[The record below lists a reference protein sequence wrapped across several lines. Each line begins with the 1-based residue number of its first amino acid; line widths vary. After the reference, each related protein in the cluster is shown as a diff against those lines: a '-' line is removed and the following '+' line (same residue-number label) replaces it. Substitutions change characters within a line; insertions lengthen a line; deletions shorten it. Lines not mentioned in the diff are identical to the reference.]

1 MVTHLTVLTNPTAGH
16 AAAQAA
22 EAAIAHLRAR
32 GLTVTH
38 HAASSAAESHAL
50 AQEAARTGAR
60 GIVAA
65 GGDGL
70 VSIALQA
77 VAATPIALGVIPIG
91 TGNDCARMLDI
102 PLGDPVAAADV
113 IAGGNIRVI
122 DAGRIQYDGN
132 TTWFATVVASG
143 FDSLVNDRANRMSWP
158 RGRRR
163 YDIAMA
169 LEAAK
174 LRPLPFRIELDDQV
188 IETDVTLV
196 AVGNGTSY
204 GGGMRICPG
213 AVLDDGL
220 LDVTVVAAGGRLRLL
235 RLSPT
240 VYKGTHVELP
250 EVSTYRSRR
259 VRLSA
264 AEITAYAD
272 GDPVAPLPVDIDVV
286 PGALSVF
293 A

>member
-1 MVTHLTVLTNPTAGH
+1 PRQADSHTGVTVTHLTVLTNPTAGH

-22 EAAIAHLRAR
+22 EAAITHLRAR

-38 HAASSAAESHAL
+38 HAASSASESHAL

-77 VAATPIALGVIPIG
+77 VASTPIALGVIPIG

-102 PLGDPVAAADV
+102 PLGDPVAAAEV
-113 IAGGNIRVI
+113 IATGNIRVI
-122 DAGRIQYDGN
+122 DAGRIQYDGT

-143 FDSLVNDRANRMSWP
+143 FDSLVNDRANRMRWP

-188 IETDVTLV
+188 IETDVTL
-196 AVGNGTSY
+196 
-204 GGGMRICPG
+204 
-213 AVLDDGL
+213 
-220 LDVTVVAAGGRLRLL
+220 
-235 RLSPT
+235 
-240 VYKGTHVELP
+240 GTHVDLP
-250 EVSTYRSRR
+250 EVSTFRSRR

-264 AEITAYAD
+264 ADITAYAD
-272 GDPVAPLPVDIDVV
+272 GDPVAPLPVDIEVV

>member
-1 MVTHLTVLTNPTAGH
+1 MTHLTVLTNPAAGH

-22 EAAIAHLRAR
+22 EAAIAHLRSR
-32 GLTVTH
+32 GLTVTP
-38 HAASSAAESHAL
+38 HAASSASESHAL

-77 VAATPIALGVIPIG
+77 VASTPVALGVIPIG
-91 TGNDCARMLDI
+91 TGNDCARMLNI

-113 IAGGNIRVI
+113 IANGNTQVI
-122 DAGRIQYDGN
+122 DAGRVQYSGN

-204 GGGMRICPG
+204 GGGMRICPN
-213 AVLDDGL
+213 AILDDGL

-240 VYKGTHVELP
+240 VYKGTHVNLP
-250 EVSTYRSRR
+250 EVSTFRSRR

-264 AEITAYAD
+264 TDITAYAD
-272 GDPVAPLPVDIDVV
+272 GDPVAPLPIDIDVV
-286 PGALSVF
+286 PGALTVF

>member
-1 MVTHLTVLTNPTAGH
+1 MTHLTVLTNPTAGH

-38 HAASSAAESHAL
+38 HAATSAAESHAL

-77 VAATPIALGVIPIG
+77 VAATPVALGVIPIG

-102 PLGDPVAAADV
+102 PLSDPVAAAEV
-113 IAGGNIRVI
+113 IAAGRIRVI
-122 DAGRIQYDGN
+122 DAGRIQYHGD

-143 FDSLVNDRANRMSWP
+143 FDSLVNDRANRMRWP

-188 IETDVTLV
+188 IDTDVTLV

-213 AVLDDGL
+213 AILDDGL
-220 LDVTVVAAGGRLRLL
+220 LDITVVAAGGRLRLL
-235 RLSPT
+235 RLSPPST
-240 VYKGTHVELP
+240 RAP
-250 EVSTYRSRR
+250 MSTYPR
-259 VRLSA
+259 
-264 AEITAYAD
+264 
-272 GDPVAPLPVDIDVV
+272 
-286 PGALSVF
+286 
-293 A
+293 

>member
-1 MVTHLTVLTNPTAGH
+1 ALVAPPGG
-16 AAAQAA
+16 
-22 EAAIAHLRAR
+22 RR
-32 GLTVTH
+32 GP
-38 HAASSAAESHAL
+38 
-50 AQEAARTGAR
+50 G
-60 GIVAA
+60 AA

-77 VAATPIALGVIPIG
+77 VAATPVALGVIPIG

-102 PLGDPVAAADV
+102 PLSDPVAAAEV
-113 IAGGNIRVI
+113 IAAGRIRVI
-122 DAGRIQYDGN
+122 DAGRIQYHGD

-143 FDSLVNDRANRMSWP
+143 FDSLVNDRANRMRWP

-188 IETDVTLV
+188 IDTDVTLV

-213 AVLDDGL
+213 AILDDGL
-220 LDVTVVAAGGRLRLL
+220 LDITVVAAGGRLRLL

-240 VYKGTHVELP
+240 VYKGTHVDLP
-250 EVSTYRSRR
+250 EVSTFRSRR

-264 AEITAYAD
+264 ADITAYAD

>member
-1 MVTHLTVLTNPTAGH
+1 MTHLTVLTNPTAGH
-16 AAAQAA
+16 GAAQAA

-38 HAASSAAESHAL
+38 HAATSAAESHAL

-60 GIVAA
+60 GIAAA

-77 VAATPIALGVIPIG
+77 VAATPVALGVIPIG

-102 PLGDPVAAADV
+102 PLSDPVAAAEV
-113 IAGGNIRVI
+113 IAAGRIRVI
-122 DAGRIQYDGN
+122 DAGRIQYHGD

-143 FDSLVNDRANRMSWP
+143 FDSLVNDRANRMRWP

-188 IETDVTLV
+188 IDTDVTLV

-213 AVLDDGL
+213 AILDDGL
-220 LDVTVVAAGGRLRLL
+220 LDITVVAAGGRLRLL

-240 VYKGTHVELP
+240 VYKGTHVDLP
-250 EVSTYRSRR
+250 EVSTFRSRR

-264 AEITAYAD
+264 ADITAYAD

>member
-1 MVTHLTVLTNPTAGH
+1 MTHLTVLTNPTAGH

-38 HAASSAAESHAL
+38 HAATSAAESHEL

-77 VAATPIALGVIPIG
+77 VAATPVALGVIPIG

-102 PLGDPVAAADV
+102 PLSDPVAAAEV
-113 IAGGNIRVI
+113 IAAGRTRVI
-122 DAGRIQYDGN
+122 DAGRIQYHGD

-143 FDSLVNDRANRMSWP
+143 FDSLVNDRANRMRWP

-188 IETDVTLV
+188 IDTDVTLV

-204 GGGMRICPG
+204 GGGMRIPASSPHSRCG
-213 AVLDDGL
+213 
-220 LDVTVVAAGGRLRLL
+220 VAACWICATPTSPPTRLRSGP
-235 RLSPT
+235 SPSWADRRFSCRPRST
-240 VYKGTHVELP
+240 SMSGAWPSWVASITRRAAMVYK
-250 EVSTYRSRR
+250 
-259 VRLSA
+259 
-264 AEITAYAD
+264 
-272 GDPVAPLPVDIDVV
+272 APRT
-286 PGALSVF
+286 
-293 A
+293 